1 MIVARS
7 RRCRRCRCCELVGR
21 VREPVLREASKQPE
35 PRGGWAADGALSR
48 RIVKCGTRCV
58 TEKQQRRAKPRR
70 ARSPTS
76 SSSSPTSWQPSS
88 WQPSSSWPQL
98 VLQQKGPVSR
108 TLPPRPNAVRRA
120 QGRSPRYRK
129 QFPSWDA
136 AARRALRVATR
147 GDSACSR
154 LATRRTS
161 CRCTNSCEP
170 CNATSSKCS
179 KTRAARQYIFASRAK
194 NFRAPCRHHDSRD
207 ESSRGSRRQFGA
219 RKKGNRSASR
229 CAPRAQ

>member
-1 MIVARS
+1 M
-7 RRCRRCRCCELVGR
+7 
-21 VREPVLREASKQPE
+21 
-35 PRGGWAADGALSR
+35 
-48 RIVKCGTRCV
+48 
-58 TEKQQRRAKPRR
+58 KPRR
-70 ARSPTS
+70 ARGPTS

-88 WQPSSSWPQL
+88 WQPSSSWPQF

-120 QGRSPRYRK
+120 QGRSPRNRK

-147 GDSACSR
+147 GDSTCSR
-154 LATRRTS
+154 LATRCTS

-179 KTRAARQYIFASRAK
+179 KTRAARQYIFAARAKFFRALDAPRDVHSSPRRREERKANHTSRSSRLCGERARSAVSRARSW
-194 NFRAPCRHHDSRD
+194 FRCAIVRMVA
-207 ESSRGSRRQFGA
+207 SRGA
-219 RKKGNRSASR
+219 RCRNAV
-229 CAPRAQ
+229 AARAAAE